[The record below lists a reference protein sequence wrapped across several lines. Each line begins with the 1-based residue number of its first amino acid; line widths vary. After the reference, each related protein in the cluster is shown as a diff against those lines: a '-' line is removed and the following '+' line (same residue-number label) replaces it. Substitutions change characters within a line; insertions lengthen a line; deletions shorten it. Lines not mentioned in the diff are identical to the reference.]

1 MVQRYF
7 FCLLMLST
15 LLLTFASA
23 SADELRGDRAAASAG
38 WEQID
43 AGALVIDVR
52 SEGEYANGHLP
63 DARRIDYTDTDAL
76 AAAIGSDKT
85 RSVVLYCGSGRRAER
100 ARGALLERGYENVF
114 NAGGLDALQATQPH

>member
-1 MVQRYF
+1 M
-7 FCLLMLST
+7 
-15 LLLTFASA
+15 
-23 SADELRGDRAAASAG
+23 
-38 WEQID
+38 
-43 AGALVIDVR
+43 R

-114 NAGGLDALQATQPH
+114 NAGGLDALQATEPH